1 MSESNKSKPDTGQ
14 TKPPGAAANYLL
26 ISAGSIFT
34 SMLIAGFVVGY
45 MLDQIFDTTPLFFLG
60 CAVLGFIGGIQKVHQ
75 LSKRLDPPPAKESED
90 DQKS

>member
-1 MSESNKSKPDTGQ
+1 MSESNKT
-14 TKPPGAAANYLL
+14 TPPGAAANYLL

-34 SMLIAGFVVGY
+34 SMVISGFIVGY
-45 MLDQIFDTTPLFFLG
+45 MLDHLFDTTPLFFLS

-75 LSKRLDPPPAKESED
+75 LTKRLDQPPKAKESED